1 MSGGVFDT
9 PVLHNNNFFSSDDTN
24 IFDTIW
30 YKIIFL
36 KVGIFD
42 SNTNFFN
49 GFWLKLIIFWLI
61 RNS

>member
-36 KVGIFD
+36 KVFEVGIFD
-42 SNTNFFN
+42 SNTKFF
-49 GFWLKLIIFWLI
+49 
-61 RNS
+61 